1 MERKKS
7 VVTNQCTT
15 GTLSVF
21 FIALVSSMLMSMS
34 IQQVSGLSQNSRT
47 TPTRRSVLRTIIS
60 STVPISTLV
69 TATTTTLS
77 PLAAEAKEKMSI
89 ADRLDATELTVPPPS
104 RATELN
110 GVDNLYYPSWLSG
123 TWDVTQTLIAASTP
137 LGLKFIGGP
146 NGSEAIAAE
155 SFKEQTKQMNVPVKL
170 QLRFVTTKFGV
181 AEDRIFN
188 TRERLD
194 SFAGRKVVSS
204 IEYSNVGG
212 SNRQSALALGGSEDT
227 PLQTT
232 FVRFKGPA
240 AQKTFVLGH
249 RSESYTDSESDPDK
263 LKFAASES
271 LRSIFAL
278 TNQNTAPPVTTD
290 SENIWVFEKD
300 KGDDDTIVAR
310 LRLAS
315 YLNAQSD
322 SLYFDAKNR
331 SVSFADYK
339 LTFKRAA

>member
-1 MERKKS
+1 M
-7 VVTNQCTT
+7 VHHYLAWCA
-15 GTLSVF
+15 F
-21 FIALVSSMLMSMS
+21 S
-34 IQQVSGLSQNSRT
+34 ILQ
-47 TPTRRSVLRTIIS
+47 
-60 STVPISTLV
+60 
-69 TATTTTLS
+69 
-77 PLAAEAKEKMSI
+77 
-89 ADRLDATELTVPPPS
+89 
-104 RATELN
+104 
-110 GVDNLYYPSWLSG
+110 Y
-123 TWDVTQTLIAASTP
+123 
-137 LGLKFIGGP
+137 
-146 NGSEAIAAE
+146 E
-155 SFKEQTKQMNVPVKL
+155 S
-170 QLRFVTTKFGV
+170 
-181 AEDRIFN
+181 
-188 TRERLD
+188 
-194 SFAGRKVVSS
+194 
-204 IEYSNVGG
+204 
-212 SNRQSALALGGSEDT
+212 SALKLT
-227 PLQTT
+227 LPLS
-232 FVRFKGPA
+232 FIVYPLRNDIRHEIVVRFKGPA